1 VVVVRDATYLDL
13 SALERVRDSRIQFID
28 YLERA
33 DGEAMRFL
41 VYEREHVLLAFA
53 VLYLRQ
59 PPSGRLAAH
68 LPRISDLYVA
78 EEVRSTGIGSAFI
91 ARMEKIAAAQG
102 FPVMHMSVDPVG
114 NLRAAALYQR
124 LGYVPAGEGP
134 YRKVAHWEDDQ
145 GRATEVEYW
154 RMDLVKRLIPRRIRH
169 S

>member
-114 NLRAAALYQR
+114 NPRAAALYQR

-134 YRKVAHWEDDQ
+134 YRKVAYWEDDQ
-145 GRATEVEYW
+145 GRVTEVEYW
-154 RMDLVKRLIPRRIRH
+154 RMDLVKRLRPRRIRH